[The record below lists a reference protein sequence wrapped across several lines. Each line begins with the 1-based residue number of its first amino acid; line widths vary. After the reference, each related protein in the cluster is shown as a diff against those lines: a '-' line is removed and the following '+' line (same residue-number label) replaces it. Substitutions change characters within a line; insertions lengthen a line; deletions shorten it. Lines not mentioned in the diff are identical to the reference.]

1 MDGEHVISDKSSK
14 KLPILLRWKKKEG
27 FDNKLIAQKIE
38 NTNVKMQGTK
48 RQGQE
53 TKEQKID
60 MKNKQ
65 LLESWK
71 DLKRN
76 KGHRTEP
83 DARQSTTDELTKS
96 NWQRRAEMDRTD

>member
-1 MDGEHVISDKSSK
+1 MSYLIKAVRSYPYCYGK
-14 KLPILLRWKKKEG
+14 KKKEG

-38 NTNVKMQGTK
+38 NTNVKMQETK

-96 NWQRRAEMDRTD
+96 NWKRRAEMDRTD

>member
-1 MDGEHVISDKSSK
+1 
-14 KLPILLRWKKKEG
+14 
-27 FDNKLIAQKIE
+27 
-38 NTNVKMQGTK
+38 MQGTK

-96 NWQRRAEMDRTD
+96 NWTRRAEMDRTD